1 MYVFKYD
8 QNVDKGYLSVE
19 LSRYI
24 YIQITI
30 WLCNLHVQFSRN
42 TLLTILAD
50 ITERMTPIQCY
61 NITKA
66 KRAL

>member
-50 ITERMTPIQCY
+50 ITERMTPIQCW
-61 NITKA
+61 
-66 KRAL
+66 L